1 MILGVEEKR
10 KIIVKNLEEKRPD
23 RLVLKENVQMCLE
36 EIEYEGVS
44 WSHLAQGR
52 IWY

>member
-1 MILGVEEKR
+1 
-10 KIIVKNLEEKRPD
+10 
-23 RLVLKENVQMCLE
+23 LKENVQMCLE

-52 IWY
+52 IWYWATVNKVTNIQVP